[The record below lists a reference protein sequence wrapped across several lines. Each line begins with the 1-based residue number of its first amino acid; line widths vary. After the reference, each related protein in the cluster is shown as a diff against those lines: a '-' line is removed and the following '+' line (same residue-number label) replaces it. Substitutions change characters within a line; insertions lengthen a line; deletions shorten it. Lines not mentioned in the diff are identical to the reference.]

1 VEETENAGMPGFEI
15 VSLAAQELTPKAFA
29 PFGTVIA
36 PEDDGAPPE
45 GQEPQLDLSAG
56 TPRLYAM
63 RLPPRGL
70 LVKQITRHV
79 QTTQALASVGGHSW
93 FIAVAPP
100 SALDDPNAEPRVEDI
115 KAFRIPGDR
124 AIVLHKG
131 TWHAGPHFEG
141 NSQSF
146 FNLELMD
153 TNVTDHH
160 TCRLTERYGQALRIE
175 A

>member
-1 VEETENAGMPGFEI
+1 MDIKADETGFKI
-15 VSLAAQELTPKAFA
+15 IGLKAQELTPEDFG

-36 PEDDGAPPE
+36 PEDDGAPFE
-45 GQEPQLDLSAG
+45 GQVPALDLSGG
-56 TPRLYAM
+56 TPRFYAM

-79 QTTQALASVGGHSW
+79 RTTQALASVGGHSW

-100 SALDDPNAEPRVEDI
+100 ARLGDPNAEPRIEDI
-115 KAFRIPGDR
+115 KAFRIPGDKG
-124 AIVLHKG
+124 IILHKG

-141 NSQSF
+141 GSQSF

-153 TNVTDHH
+153 TNVVDHH
-160 TCRLTERYGQALRIE
+160 TCKLTKRYGQALQI
-175 A
+175 AA

>member
-1 VEETENAGMPGFEI
+1 MNTRDTEKVDFTTAN
-15 VSLAAQELTPKAFA
+15 LAAQELTPEAFA

-36 PEDDGAPPE
+36 PEDDGAPAE
-45 GQEPQLDLSAG
+45 GQVSPLDLSG
-56 TPRLYAM
+56 GRPRFYAM

-70 LVKQITRHV
+70 LVKEITRHV
-79 QTTQALASVGGHSW
+79 RTTQALASVGGHTW

-100 SALDDPNAEPRVEDI
+100 SHLDDPAAEPNIEDI

-124 AIVLHKG
+124 GIVLHKG

-141 NSQSF
+141 GSQSF

-153 TNVTDHH
+153 TNVVDHH
-160 TCRLTERYGQALRIE
+160 TCKLTERYGQALQIE

>member
-1 VEETENAGMPGFEI
+1 MDTKAADETGFKI
-15 VSLAAQELTPKAFA
+15 MGLKAQELKPENFA

-36 PEDDGAPPE
+36 PEDDGAPLE
-45 GQEPQLDLSAG
+45 GQMSPLDLSGG
-56 TPRLYAM
+56 TPRFYAM

-70 LVKQITRHV
+70 IVKQITRHV
-79 QTTQALASVGGHSW
+79 RTTQALASVGGHTW

-100 SALDDPNAEPRVEDI
+100 SRLDDPNAEPRVEDI
-115 KAFRIPGDR
+115 KAFRVPGDR
-124 AIVLHKG
+124 GVMLHKG

-141 NSQSF
+141 GSQSF

-153 TNVTDHH
+153 TNLVDHH
-160 TCRLTERYGQALRIE
+160 TCKLTERYGQALQIV